1 MWTVETV
8 DTLWSSCAPVS
19 RADFCELGRSP
30 FSRHWL
36 SMNEEVD
43 ELAAAAAVEA
53 VSVLDEDGDVMMSEP
68 TNSSV
73 ESSELQLCQ
82 SESISVDK
90 ENGGNERRS
99 SKVRSGVSEPMLQEN
114 KLRNQAQSD
123 DNHPKKNDNR
133 CPLWQDDDPVIDLT
147 IDLVRQRAADLFP
160 DGASTP
166 AVKPKQPAVIEK
178 ATNKLISLCFEASK
192 KVKRVRGK
200 LAGEEIA
207 GYLVADYLGIEL
219 LVPEALPLGESVRKA
234 ALAAKER
241 EKELKNGASAVKSK
255 LRKTAEKNP
264 ARAAS
269 LEADVR
275 RIDTTLAADLAQL
288 WCDEPTLNGLPS
300 ERTAIVEERALA
312 DVAQRR
318 LALRRMFPSEEAWN
332 AIDAAEF
339 VEDAER
345 LFTDAKIL
353 GYEVDDEDEE
363 KRELAMVRYK
373 HALRRLKKAFP
384 HVLNDC
390 SDEGECEHR
399 RPCPCGRGWRG
410 AWPWVLQTP
419 ARGFCEQSEETRH
432 ENTPAGLY
440 PCHQIHGERQRWL
453 GAYSW
458 SDPAERARRLPNG
471 KPHMTEAQYK
481 ARLEAQRR
489 VLY

>member
-1 MWTVETV
+1 MI
-8 DTLWSSCAPVS
+8 
-19 RADFCELGRSP
+19 ELN
-30 FSRHWL
+30 L
-36 SMNEEVD
+36 
-43 ELAAAAAVEA
+43 
-53 VSVLDEDGDVMMSEP
+53 
-68 TNSSV
+68 
-73 ESSELQLCQ
+73 
-82 SESISVDK
+82 
-90 ENGGNERRS
+90 
-99 SKVRSGVSEPMLQEN
+99 
-114 KLRNQAQSD
+114 
-123 DNHPKKNDNR
+123 
-133 CPLWQDDDPVIDLT
+133 
-147 IDLVRQRAADLFP
+147 DLVRQRAAELFP
-160 DGASTP
+160 NGATAP
-166 AVKPKQPAVIEK
+166 AMKPRQPAIVQK
-178 ATNKLISLCFEASK
+178 ATNKLVSLCFEASK
-192 KVKRVRGK
+192 KVKRVRGQ

-207 GYLVADYLGIEL
+207 GYLVADYLGLEL
-219 LVPEALPLGESVRKA
+219 LTEEALPLGESVRKA

-269 LEADVR
+269 LDADVLKV
-275 RIDTTLAADLAQL
+275 DTALATDLAKL
-288 WCDEPTLNGLPS
+288 WRGEPTLNGLPG
-300 ERTAIVEERALA
+300 ERTAVVEERALT
-312 DVAQRR
+312 DVEQRR
-318 LALRRMFPSEEAWN
+318 LALGRMFPSEEAWN

-353 GYEVDDEDEE
+353 GYEVDDEAEE

-440 PCHQIHGERQRWL
+440 SCGQLHGERQRWL
-453 GAYSW
+453 DGYSW

-481 ARLEAQRR
+481 ARLEVQRR